1 MMDKSAVVTPTTPLL
16 GIKKLAE
23 LSGLA
28 LFLGFHAGRAKI
40 QQIIINLE
48 NKTLSTGTRGD
59 VWPYDNLPWSR
70 KSILT

>member
-16 GIKKLAE
+16 GTKKLAE

-28 LFLGFHAGRAKI
+28 LFPGFHAGRAKI

-48 NKTLSTGTRGD
+48 NKTFSTGKRGE